1 MTSNGRLRSVSIRVV
16 FEGVVPR
23 PMTRALVIALLALIL
38 PATAAAQASRPARR
52 AHTARHAPVA
62 LGDIPGCLSGSLS
75 DPGPYMRS
83 LHATI
88 LRVVVSPIYGQNG
101 QALPCIRG
109 ARADG
114 YKTVLVVQWDSRWSL
129 RRTKSFFR
137 QILGEYSRYT
147 WALAI
152 GNEQEITPR
161 MSGAQ
166 YARAWRA
173 VEPIVRRIAPWAIR
187 VGGEIS
193 PWGLEFLRAALRAG
207 LPGIQAVAVHPYLY
221 SWSFS
226 PSQALRLARGYGL
239 PLWCDE
245 GLYDGPSTWHPHQSR
260 SWAAMRGAALVGV
273 WLA

>member
-1 MTSNGRLRSVSIRVV
+1 MK
-16 FEGVVPR
+16 P
-23 PMTRALVIALLALIL
+23 ALVVALLTLL
-38 PATAAAQASRPARR
+38 VPASAGARGRSAHAARR
-52 AHTARHAPVA
+52 VPVA
-62 LGDIPGCLSGSLS
+62 LGDLPGCLSGSLS

-88 LRVVVSPIYGQNG
+88 LRVVVSPIYGENG

-114 YKTVLVVQWDSRWSL
+114 YRAELVVQWNSGWSL
-129 RRTKSFFR
+129 TRTKSFFR
-137 QILGEYSRYT
+137 QILGEYGRYS

-173 VEPIVRRIAPWAIR
+173 VEPIVRRMAPWAIR

-193 PWGLEFLRAALRAG
+193 PWGLRFLRAALRAG
-207 LPGIQAVAVHPYLY
+207 LPGIQAVAVHPYRY

-226 PSQALRLARGYGL
+226 PAQALGLARSYGL

-245 GLYDGPSTWHPHQSR
+245 SLYDGPNTWHPHQSR